1 MNNFLA
7 GAQKIERIHGPK
19 RYDGLSGREAA
30 LISRMET
37 IAIESLCESGTLGLG
52 WADPSQIVRFKQGAL
67 AGTLVLNKPLCQQ
80 FPVLAGTEAELTRL
94 KCQDQAKLTFV
105 HAVKARTAIEIIWDK
120 KLGGYAILL
129 HSIQSLCD
137 ERSSRRGEASR
148 LFAPQAP
155 AGSAIGQIERDNPL
169 RKLTARERQVLEL
182 LIGGSSNK
190 QIAHALSIS
199 EKTVEAHRS
208 RAIKRLGLKTS
219 AQLIRMAGQYGLH

>member
-1 MNNFLA
+1 VNNIFA
-7 GAQKIERIHGPK
+7 GAQKIERMGGPK
-19 RYDGLSGREAA
+19 RHDGLSGHEAA
-30 LISRMET
+30 LISSIES
-37 IAIESLCESGTLGLG
+37 IAIDSLCQSGTVGLG
-52 WADPSQIVRFKQGAL
+52 WADASQIVRFKQGAL
-67 AGTLVLNKPLCQQ
+67 AGALALNKPLCQQ
-80 FPVLAGTEAELTRL
+80 FPVLAGMEAELTRL
-94 KCQDQAKLTFV
+94 KRQSKAALTFV
-105 HAVKARTAIEIIWDK
+105 HAVNAPTAIEIIWDK

-129 HSIQSLCD
+129 RSIQAPRD
-137 ERSSRRGEASR
+137 ERSGRRSEAAR
-148 LFAPQAP
+148 LFAPQTP
-155 AGSAIGQIERDNPL
+155 AGSTIEQIERDNPL